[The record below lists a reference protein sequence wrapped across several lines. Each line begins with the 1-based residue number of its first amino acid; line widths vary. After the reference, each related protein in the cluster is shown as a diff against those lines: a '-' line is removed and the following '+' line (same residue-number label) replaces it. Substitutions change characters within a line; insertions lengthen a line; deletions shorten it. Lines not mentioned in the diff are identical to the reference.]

1 METAV
6 TVGRRGGKYSPVPD
20 PTLEE
25 IAERSLEVQ
34 AGWSEQ
40 ERRNRSGMTRY
51 LWRPPRID
59 FDLERMSVQESFT

>member
-6 TVGRRGGKYSPVPD
+6 TVERRGGKYQPAPD

-25 IAERSLEVQ
+25 IAERCLEVQ

-40 ERRNRSGMTRY
+40 ERRNRCGMTRY

-59 FDLERMSVQESFT
+59 FDLERQSVLESFS